1 MDNIYNRI
9 KLVRKESG
17 LTQQAFAVKL
27 GLKQNTI
34 ATYEMGK
41 TMPSDRTISD
51 ICREFGV
58 DEVWLRT
65 GEGEML
71 RAASLADEI
80 SDYVAKIL
88 YDKDADLQ
96 RRIIALMA
104 RIPPELW
111 PVLEEKAHEVFGDN
125 KEEEQK

>member
-65 GEGEML
+65 GEGEMFRAESVDKELARLVGELMADKPGSFKQRVVAALL
-71 RAASLADEI
+71 RCSDDEWGVFRRVLDEI
-80 SDYVAKIL
+80 E
-88 YDKDADLQ
+88 KDT
-96 RRIIALMA
+96 
-104 RIPPELW
+104 EL
-111 PVLEEKAHEVFGDN
+111 
-125 KEEEQK
+125 

>member
-111 PVLEEKAHEVFGDN
+111 PVLEEKAREVFGDN